1 MKIAYNM
8 KKLILA
14 LAAVLMVFAVQ
25 AQDGKK
31 AVRKASSA
39 LGAFNLDPT
48 NNKEKLQEAID
59 LIEEGVS
66 DPETSKEAKTFLT
79 KGEIYNEIAN
89 QYLIASQLGDTLAP
103 KQLPQIED
111 PAMIAA
117 EAFLKAYELAEKKW
131 ETKDATKGMA
141 QAQGHLSNSGVM
153 AFQDEQN
160 YEKAYNDFKMVL
172 DLHKVLTDEKEDSN
186 LKSEDD
192 YLNQLYITGLS
203 AINANK
209 MDAAKAYFDQLYEK
223 KYDKPV
229 IYESLYKITATDE
242 AKMEEA
248 YAYLEEGR
256 KLFPDDVSLLFA
268 EINHFLRIGK
278 LDVLITKLE
287 TAIEKEPYN
296 VSLYST
302 LGNVYDNL
310 YQKALQANDE
320 AAAKENFDSAMK
332 YYQQAVEKD
341 PDYVDAIYSIG
352 ALYYNKAAVMTQDLN
367 KYADDYSKEGLKK
380 YEELK
385 KKIFEEFDNALPF
398 FQKAEAIN
406 PSDLNTLIALKEIYA
421 RKDDLEK
428 SNVFKERIDRIQ
440 AGETIDEAYFDK

>member
-1 MKIAYNM
+1 
-8 KKLILA
+8 
-14 LAAVLMVFAVQ
+14 
-25 AQDGKK
+25 
-31 AVRKASSA
+31 
-39 LGAFNLDPT
+39 
-48 NNKEKLQEAID
+48 
-59 LIEEGVS
+59 
-66 DPETSKEAKTFLT
+66 
-79 KGEIYNEIAN
+79 
-89 QYLIASQLGDTLAP
+89 
-103 KQLPQIED
+103 
-111 PAMIAA
+111 
-117 EAFLKAYELAEKKW
+117 
-131 ETKDATKGMA
+131 
-141 QAQGHLSNSGVM
+141 
-153 AFQDEQN
+153 
-160 YEKAYNDFKMVL
+160 
-172 DLHKVLTDEKEDSN
+172 
-186 LKSEDD
+186 
-192 YLNQLYITGLS
+192 
-203 AINANK
+203 
-209 MDAAKAYFDQLYEK
+209 MDAAKTYFDQLYEK

-242 AKMEEA
+242 SKMEDA

-287 TAIEKEPYN
+287 TAIEKEPDN

-310 YQKALQANDE
+310 YQKALKANDE

-332 YYQQAVEKD
+332 YYQQAVDKD
-341 PDYVDAIYSIG
+341 ADYVDAIYSIG

-385 KKIFEEFDNALPF
+385 KNIFEEFDNALPF

-440 AGETIDEAYFDK
+440 AGETIEDAYFDK

>member
-1 MKIAYNM
+1 M

-14 LAAVLMVFAVQ
+14 LTAVMMVMAVQ

-39 LGAFNLDPT
+39 LGAFNLDPN
-48 NNKEKLQEAID
+48 NNKEKLKEAID

-66 DPETSKEAKTFLT
+66 DAESAKEAKTFLT

-89 QYLIASQLGDTLAP
+89 RYLVAVQLDQSTEG
-103 KQLPQIED
+103 LPEVED
-111 PAMIAA
+111 PSMIAA
-117 EAFLKAYELAEKKW
+117 EAFLKAYELSEKRW
-131 ETKDATKGMA
+131 EKRDATEGMA
-141 QAQGHLSNSGVM
+141 QAQGHLSNSGVV
-153 AFQDEQN
+153 AFQQAQD
-160 YEKAYNDFKMVL
+160 YEKAYKDFKMVL
-172 DLHKVLTDEKEDSN
+172 DLHKVLQDEKEDSN
-186 LKSEDD
+186 LKNEED

-203 AINANK
+203 AINANL
-209 MDAAKAYFDQLYEK
+209 MDEAKVYFDKLYDV

-229 IYESLYKITATDE
+229 IYESLYKITARDE
-242 AKMEEA
+242 DKMEEA

-256 KLFPDDVSLLFA
+256 KLYPDEVSLLFA

-278 LDVLITKLE
+278 LDVLITKLQD
-287 TAIEKEPYN
+287 AIEKEPEN

-310 YQKALQANDE
+310 YQKALKAEDEE
-320 AAAKENFDSAMK
+320 AAKKNFDSAMK
-332 YYQQAVEKD
+332 YYKQAIEKD
-341 PDYVDAIYSIG
+341 PDFADAIYSIG

-385 KKIFEEFDNALPF
+385 KKIFEEFDNALPY
-398 FQKAEAIN
+398 FQKAEAAN
-406 PSDLNTLIALKEIYA
+406 PNDLNSLIALKEIYA
-421 RKDDLEK
+421 RKDNLEM
-428 SNVFKERIDRIQ
+428 SNEFKERIDKLQ
-440 AGETIDEAYFDK
+440 AGEKIDDPYFDK

>member
-1 MKIAYNM
+1 M

-14 LAAVLMVFAVQ
+14 LTAVLMVFAVQ

-48 NNKEKLQEAID
+48 NNRGKLSEAID
-59 LIEEGVS
+59 FIEEGVA
-66 DPETSKEAKTFLT
+66 DAEASKEAKTFLT

-89 QYLIASQLGDTLAP
+89 QYLIAYQIQDTAALSNLP
-103 KQLPQIED
+103 KVDD
-111 PAMIAA
+111 PGMVAA
-117 EAFLKAYELAEKKW
+117 QAFLKAYEVAEKKW
-131 ETKDATKGMA
+131 ETRDATSGMA

-153 AFQDEQN
+153 AFQDKQDYN
-160 YEKAYNDFKMVL
+160 QAYEDFKMVL
-172 DLHKVLTDEKEDSN
+172 DLHKILTKEKAETN
-186 LKSEDD
+186 LKTDDD

-203 AINANK
+203 AVNANK
-209 MDAAKAYFDQLYEK
+209 MPEAKTYFDELYEK

-229 IYESLYKITATDE
+229 IYESLYKIVASDK
-242 AKMEEA
+242 AKIDEA

-268 EINHFLRIGK
+268 EINHFLQIGK
-278 LDVLITKLE
+278 LDALISKLE
-287 TAIEKEPYN
+287 TAIEKEPDN
-296 VSLYST
+296 VSLFST

-310 YQKALQANDE
+310 YQKALEANDE
-320 AAAKENFDSAMK
+320 EAANANFENAMK
-332 YYQQAVEKD
+332 YYQAAVDKD
-341 PDYVDAIYSIG
+341 PKYVDAVYSIG
-352 ALYYNKAAVMTQDLN
+352 ALYYNKAAIMTQDLN

-385 KKIFEEFDNALPF
+385 AKIFTEFDNALPF
-398 FQKAEAIN
+398 FQKAEAMN

-428 SNVFKERIDRIQ
+428 SNVFKDRIERVQ
-440 AGETIDEAYFDK
+440 GGEAIKDAYFNN

>member
-1 MKIAYNM
+1 M

-14 LAAVLMVFAVQ
+14 LTAVMMVMAVQ

-39 LGAFNLDPT
+39 LGAFNLDPN
-48 NNKEKLQEAID
+48 NNKEKLKEAID

-66 DPETSKEAKTFLT
+66 DAESAKEAKTFLT

-89 QYLIASQLGDTLAP
+89 RYLVAVQLDQSTEG
-103 KQLPQIED
+103 LPEVED
-111 PAMIAA
+111 PSMIAA
-117 EAFLKAYELAEKKW
+117 EAFLKAYELSEKRW
-131 ETKDATKGMA
+131 EKRDATEGMA
-141 QAQGHLSNSGVM
+141 QAQGHLSNSGVV
-153 AFQDEQN
+153 AFQQAQD
-160 YEKAYNDFKMVL
+160 YEKAYKDFKMVL
-172 DLHKVLTDEKEDSN
+172 DLHKVLQDEKEDSN
-186 LKSEDD
+186 LKNEED

-203 AINANK
+203 AINANL
-209 MDAAKAYFDQLYEK
+209 MDEAKVYFDKLYDV

-229 IYESLYKITATDE
+229 IYESLYKITARDE
-242 AKMEEA
+242 DKMEEA

-256 KLFPDDVSLLFA
+256 KLYPDEVSLLFA

-278 LDVLITKLE
+278 LDVLITKLQD
-287 TAIEKEPYN
+287 AIEKEPEN

-310 YQKALQANDE
+310 YQKALKAEDEE
-320 AAAKENFDSAMK
+320 AAKKNFDSAMK
-332 YYQQAVEKD
+332 YYKQAIEKD
-341 PDYVDAIYSIG
+341 PDFADAIYSIG

-385 KKIFEEFDNALPF
+385 KKIFEEFDNALPY
-398 FQKAEAIN
+398 FQKAEAAN
-406 PSDLNTLIALKEIYA
+406 PNDLNTLIALKEIYA
-421 RKDDLEK
+421 RKDNLEM
-428 SNVFKERIDRIQ
+428 SNEFKERIDKLQ
-440 AGETIDEAYFDK
+440 AGEKIDDPYFDK

>member
-1 MKIAYNM
+1 M

-14 LAAVLMVFAVQ
+14 LAAVFMVFAVQ

-48 NNKEKLQEAID
+48 TNKSKLTEAID
-59 LIEEGVS
+59 LIEEGVADAES
-66 DPETSKEAKTFLT
+66 SKESKTFLT
-79 KGEIYNEIAN
+79 KGEIYNEISN
-89 QYLIASQLGDTLAP
+89 QYLIANQLGDTAAIKSLP
-103 KQLPQIED
+103 KVDD
-111 PAMIAA
+111 PAIIAA
-117 EAFLKAYELAEKKW
+117 EAFLKAYELSEKKW
-131 ETKDATKGMA
+131 EKRDATKGMA
-141 QAQGHLSNSGVM
+141 QAQGHLSNSGVV

-160 YEKAYNDFKMVL
+160 YEKAYQDFNMVL
-172 DLHKVLTDEKEDSN
+172 DLHKVLEDEGEDSS

-192 YLNQLYITGLS
+192 YLNQLYITGLA

-209 MDAAKAYFDQLYEK
+209 MEEAKAFFDQLYEK
-223 KYDKPV
+223 KYDKAV
-229 IYESLYKITATDE
+229 IYESLYKIVSSDE
-242 AKMEEA
+242 SKMEEA
-248 YAYLEEGR
+248 YTYLEEGR

-278 LDVLITKLE
+278 LDVLITKLQ
-287 TAIEKEPYN
+287 TAIEKEPDN

-310 YQKALQANDE
+310 YQKALKANDE
-320 AAAKENFDSAMK
+320 AAATENFDSAMK
-332 YYQQAVEKD
+332 YYQQAVEKE

-380 YEELK
+380 YETLK
-385 KKIFEEFDNALPF
+385 KQIFTEFDNALPF
-398 FQKAEAIN
+398 FQKAESIN

-421 RKDDLEK
+421 RKDNLEK
-428 SNVFKERIDRIQ
+428 SNAFKERIDRVQ
-440 AGETIDEAYFDK
+440 AGEKIEDAYFDK

>member
-1 MKIAYNM
+1 
-8 KKLILA
+8 
-14 LAAVLMVFAVQ
+14 
-25 AQDGKK
+25 
-31 AVRKASSA
+31 
-39 LGAFNLDPT
+39 
-48 NNKEKLQEAID
+48 
-59 LIEEGVS
+59 
-66 DPETSKEAKTFLT
+66 
-79 KGEIYNEIAN
+79 
-89 QYLIASQLGDTLAP
+89 
-103 KQLPQIED
+103 
-111 PAMIAA
+111 
-117 EAFLKAYELAEKKW
+117 
-131 ETKDATKGMA
+131 
-141 QAQGHLSNSGVM
+141 M

-209 MDAAKAYFDQLYEK
+209 MDAAKTYFDQLYEK

-242 AKMEEA
+242 SKMEDA

-287 TAIEKEPYN
+287 TAIEKEPDN

-310 YQKALQANDE
+310 YQKALKANDE

-332 YYQQAVEKD
+332 YYQQAVDKD
-341 PDYVDAIYSIG
+341 ADYVDAIYSIG

-385 KKIFEEFDNALPF
+385 KNIFEEFDNALPF

-440 AGETIDEAYFDK
+440 AGETIEDAYFDK